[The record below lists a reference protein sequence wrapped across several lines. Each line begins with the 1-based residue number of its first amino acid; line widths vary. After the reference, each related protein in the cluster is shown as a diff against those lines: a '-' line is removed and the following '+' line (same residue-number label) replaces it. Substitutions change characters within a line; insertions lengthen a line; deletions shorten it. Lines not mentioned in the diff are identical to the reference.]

1 MINTIQKGKYPS
13 KRQRSWL
20 DQLISDGAP
29 ARPSIN
35 EEYISNI
42 DEALTVENLNFHDT
56 LLDFKGRLMRGWTLS
71 SKQKK
76 FCDDLITKAIEV
88 KNGTA
93 WAPSDAEAARI
104 KLAIEA
110 SASYEDAYWYT
121 HPGGHKAVRQAKA
134 WADGEMAY
142 IDVWTMEKLF
152 KAVAGRLRLLENPKF
167 SLGEK
172 CFVGPKNIF
181 GIILDG
187 PKVDCI
193 QKIDMNGN
201 KVTFGR
207 DIVYDV
213 LVDGNIWKINNPK
226 KRRS

>member
-1 MINTIQKGKYPS
+1 MINTIQKGKYPT

-134 WADGEMAY
+134 WIDGEMAY

-181 GIILDG
+181 GCQRKPL
-187 PKVDCI
+187 
-193 QKIDMNGN
+193 
-201 KVTFGR
+201 
-207 DIVYDV
+207 
-213 LVDGNIWKINNPK
+213 W
-226 KRRS
+226 